1 MIVIFGL
8 MVTALLVY
16 CVHLSNDRDWYK
28 KEYHR
33 LLEEARMENF
43 MKKK

>member
-33 LLEEARMENF
+33 LLDEARIENLG
-43 MKKK
+43 KKK